1 MPQMNASRSPALA
14 TRIKSEDS
22 NMMTGRTFWL
32 YTTVTLAGGAAGGAL
47 MIQLATGVA
56 MAAKP
61 AARTLTAQ
69 RLVLTDLDGRK
80 RIVIGV
86 APDGA
91 AKMAMYDND
100 GRERA
105 EFGVAKDGAAAI
117 GFYDRGGLRRGLVG
131 EAGGGEN
138 GNANSGTHRHAGAG
152 LAHHQHQPPHPSAVY
167 TSSRP

>member
-32 YTTVTLAGGAAGGAL
+32 YTTVTLAGGVAGGAL
-47 MIQLATGVA
+47 MIQLATGGVA
-56 MAAKP
+56 IAAKP

-105 EFGVAKDGAAAI
+105 EFGVAKDG
-117 GFYDRGGLRRGLVG
+117 G
-131 EAGGGEN
+131 
-138 GNANSGTHRHAGAG
+138 
-152 LAHHQHQPPHPSAVY
+152 
-167 TSSRP
+167 

>member
-1 MPQMNASRSPALA
+1 
-14 TRIKSEDS
+14 
-22 NMMTGRTFWL
+22 MMTGRTFWV
-32 YTTVTLAGGAAGGAL
+32 YTTVTLASGAAGGAL

-91 AKMAMYDND
+91 AKMAKYDND

-105 EFGVAKDGAAAI
+105 QRKGRMVVCGREHRRAAGRENRDAAESDARRTE
-117 GFYDRGGLRRGLVG
+117 DRD
-131 EAGGGEN
+131 APGGGRATAN
-138 GNANSGTHRHAGAG
+138 LRCGN
-152 LAHHQHQPPHPSAVY
+152 
-167 TSSRP
+167 